1 MAEHEHYAIIDQD
14 SGPRTNKKGAEF
26 HQRDVTLLRFFLQHA
41 NELHNLRWDFPNTRL
56 VAIRKKK
63 TQMEI

>member
-26 HQRDVTLLRFFLQHA
+26 HQRDVTLLRFFFLQHA
-41 NELHNLRWDFPNTRL
+41 NDLHNLRWDLNGPN
-56 VAIRKKK
+56 V
-63 TQMEI
+63 QVQHSE